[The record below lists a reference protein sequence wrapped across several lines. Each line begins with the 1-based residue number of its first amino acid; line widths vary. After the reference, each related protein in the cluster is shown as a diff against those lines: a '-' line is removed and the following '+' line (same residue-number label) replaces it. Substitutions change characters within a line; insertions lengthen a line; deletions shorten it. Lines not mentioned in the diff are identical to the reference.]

1 MTESIAG
8 WIWGRN
14 LRAFLEL
21 LSGYAGYAFDETDW
35 ESIEAGVQD
44 TDDEAPD
51 SWYSYPLVGPNAT
64 FEVALAQAVGG
75 QEVSVSVAGIKT
87 PELRLRAD
95 TLLSAFGSVRQPACS
110 TAAHH
115 VPLPLDGLDA

>member
-21 LSGYAGYAFDETDW
+21 LSSYAGYAFDEADW
-35 ESIEAGVQD
+35 ETIDAAVQD

-51 SWYSYPLVGPNAT
+51 SWYSYPLVGTNAT

-75 QEVSVSVAGIKT
+75 QEMSISITGTTT

-95 TLLSAFGSVRQPACS
+95 TLLSAFASI
-110 TAAHH
+110 
-115 VPLPLDGLDA
+115 